1 MFESKFEFNL
11 NKNSF
16 IKLIDFGFSLDLNLE
31 MSQSEIDLLTPLI
44 MGTLT
49 YLPPEMFTT

>member
-1 MFESKFEFNL
+1 MFESKFEFSL